1 MLPNSFRGRRFEL
14 WMYLVSHRQLLLR
27 SNKSE
32 QHAQRCEILF
42 TNVARVDLPTLVD
55 DLEIHLATDETT
67 PAAVAHLGAL
77 ERTDRAVYLIRGQ
90 NCRGYIVAGSM
101 AFKEDHG
108 EYYSPSGL
116 LQS

>member
-1 MLPNSFRGRRFEL
+1 MLPDSFRGRRFEL
-14 WMYLVSHRQLLLR
+14 WTYVVSHRQLLLR

-55 DLEIHLATDETT
+55 DLDIQLATGETT

-77 ERTDRAVYLIRGQ
+77 ERADRPVYLVRGQ
-90 NCRGYIVAGSM
+90 NCLGYVVAGSL
-101 AFKEDHG
+101 AVKEDDG
-108 EYYSPSGL
+108 EYHSPSGL